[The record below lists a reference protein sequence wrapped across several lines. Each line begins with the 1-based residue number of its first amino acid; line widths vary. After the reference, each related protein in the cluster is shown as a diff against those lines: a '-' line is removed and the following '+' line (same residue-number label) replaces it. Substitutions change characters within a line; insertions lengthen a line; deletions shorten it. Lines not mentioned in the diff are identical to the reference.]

1 MAEDINNSLFSQDVL
16 DSMES
21 PNLFNQKREGP
32 VTVLGRTF
40 DNDEERRA
48 YFREELRKKLP
59 ELRKIEGFPIGED
72 DDIIALSDPPY
83 YTACPNPWL
92 NDFIAEWE
100 EEKKANGLKEKVVT
114 EPYASDVS
122 EGRSNPVYVA
132 HSYHTKVP
140 HPAIMRY
147 ILHYTNP
154 GDIVFDGFAGTG
166 MTGVAA
172 NLCGSEAEVDK
183 LGIENAKVGARHCI
197 CGDLS
202 PFATN
207 ISQGYNLPCDAMAV
221 KKELKRI
228 YEELKE
234 ECGWMYEVQDK
245 EGGPKGN
252 IHFVV
257 WSNLYTCPNCGHEYS
272 LWDVAL
278 DRKNKCLRE
287 TFPCPSCGTEQS
299 TREAHSSKET
309 YYDEPLNSQKIRIKS
324 VPGIIVSTTNGK
336 RSERQANQF
345 DLELL
350 NKIDEVSSSLFFPT
364 NEIPEG
370 DKTSDPKKG
379 GCIFYAHQFYTK
391 RNLITLALLNDKIQ
405 KSKYTSQL
413 RFVFTSMLN
422 RSNKMNRF
430 SPRNYFFGGGGW
442 VKGILNGTLYVPSL
456 PVEVSVLEQLEG
468 KINMFDS
475 ISDFLPFKNNTVVD
489 VMSACSVPLADNTV
503 DYIFTDPPF
512 GSNIMYSELNFV
524 AEAWLKVMTN
534 AQTEAI
540 VNRTQNKGL
549 FEYQQLM
556 NRSLREYYRVLKPGK
571 WLTMEFSNTSASVW
585 NSIQNALQGVG
596 FVVAGVAALDKQL
609 GSFNAVSSTT
619 AVKQDLVITCF
630 KPSEEFSSKF
640 TQNSGDTESV
650 WDFVEEYLHH
660 LPVHIEKGKATT
672 TVIERSSKILF
683 DRVIS
688 YYVQKGLPVPIDASD
703 FQVGLR
709 EHFMECDGMFF
720 TPGQKSEYLEK
731 KKLAPEFIPMGLI
744 VSNEADGIEWLRNQL
759 RETPKTYQELQPGW
773 MQAINGIRK
782 GDILPELSVLLEEN
796 FIEEADGKWR
806 LPNVQDDVDKDK
818 LREKALLR
826 EYKVY
831 VEAASKPHAR
841 IKEVRVEAIR
851 AGFKKCYM
859 EKDFATI
866 VLVGDKIPQN
876 LLTED
881 DILLQFYDIARTRV

>member
-1 MAEDINNSLFSQDVL
+1 MAEDNNSLFSQDEL
-16 DSMES
+16 ESMDVQS
-21 PNLFNQKREGP
+21 LFNQANAGP
-32 VTVLGRTF
+32 VTVLGHTF

-59 ELRKIEGFPIGED
+59 ELKKMEGFPIGED
-72 DDIIALSDPPY
+72 DDIIALSDPPF

-92 NDFIAEWE
+92 NDFIAVWE
-100 EEKKANGLKEKVVT
+100 EEKKRMGHKEKVVT

-154 GDIVFDGFAGTG
+154 GDIIFDGFAGTG

-172 NLCGSEAEVDK
+172 NLCGSKAEVDK
-183 LGIENAKVGARHCI
+183 LGVQNVKVGARHCI

-207 ISQGYNLPCDAMAV
+207 ISQGYNLPCDTLAV

-252 IHFVV
+252 QHFIV
-257 WSNLYTCPNCGHEYS
+257 WSDVYTCSNCGKEYS
-272 LWDVAL
+272 LWDVSL
-278 DRKNKCLRE
+278 DRENKCLRDKYN
-287 TFPCPSCGTEQS
+287 CPHCGAQQESKTAQAV
-299 TREAHSSKET
+299 RESYYDTILNAIKLRIKET
-309 YYDEPLNSQKIRIKS
+309 
-324 VPGIIVSTTNGK
+324 PGIIVSTTNK
-336 RSERQANQF
+336 RRTERGANKF
-345 DLELL
+345 DLDLINTIESLEIKDFVPKDELPIGY
-350 NKIDEVSSSLFFPT
+350 NTEQPKRTYEVY
-364 NEIPEG
+364 NV
-370 DKTSDPKKG
+370 
-379 GCIFYAHQFYTK
+379 HQFFTR
-391 RNLITLALLNDKIQ
+391 RNLIVLARLNEKI
-405 KSKYTSQL
+405 SQSPYSTPL
-413 RFVFTSMLN
+413 RFVFTSMIG
-422 RSNKMNRF
+422 RSMKLNRF

-442 VKGILNGTLYVPSL
+442 VKGILNGTLYIPTL
-456 PVEVSVLEQLEG
+456 PVEVSVLEQLNG
-468 KINMFDS
+468 KITMFDS
-475 ISDFLPFKNNTVVD
+475 IRDYLPTEPTSVVA
-489 VMSACSVPLADNTV
+489 VMSACAIPMKDNTI

-512 GSNIMYSELNFV
+512 GANIMYSELNFV
-524 AEAWLKVMTN
+524 QESWLKVRTN
-534 AQTEAI
+534 TVTEAI
-540 VNRTQNKGL
+540 VNKEQNKGL

-609 GSFNAVSSTT
+609 GSFKAVTTTT

-630 KPSEEFSSKF
+630 KPSNEFSTKF
-640 TQNSGDTESV
+640 TENVGSVESV
-650 WDFVEEYLHH
+650 WDFVDEYLHH
-660 LPVHIEKGKATT
+660 LPVHIEKGNSTT
-672 TVIERSSKILF
+672 TVVERSPKILF
-683 DRVIS
+683 DRLIS

-703 FQVGLR
+703 FQIGLR
-709 EHFMECDGMFF
+709 EHFVECDGMFF

-731 KKLAPEFIPMGLI
+731 KKLAPEFVPMGLI

-759 RETPKTYQELQPGW
+759 REAPKTYQELQPSW

-782 GDILPELSVLLEEN
+782 GDILPELGVLLEEN
-796 FIEEADGKWR
+796 FIDGPDGKWR
-806 LPNVQDDVDKDK
+806 LPNIQDDVDKDK

-826 EYKVY
+826 EFKVY

-859 EKDFATI
+859 DKDFNTI
-866 VLVGDKIPQN
+866 VMVGDKIPQN
-876 LLTED
+876 LLMED
-881 DILLQFYDIARTRV
+881 EILLQFYEIAIGKL